1 MSAKSRKRNR
11 RLAALAGLAGAVA
24 FANRK
29 PKQSSTEADSGR
41 GGDTASAKAR
51 EDSNKTTTTKKD
63 TTVTTPKTIQD
74 NKYKGSR
81 NTKSIRVKENTNKVY
96 TDATGG
102 ESTAKVGNKKSTFV
116 GKDGYARTGE
126 NATPMTTGRYGTL
139 KAASEMSKGAL
150 PPQLRKTKSPET
162 YNEISPFAAKN
173 GGRANY
179 KSGGR
184 AKGCGKALR
193 GFGKAMKGNR

>member
-29 PKQSSTEADSGR
+29 PKQSDVSSDNLKRPRIETTK
-41 GGDTASAKAR
+41 DTA
-51 EDSNKTTTTKKD
+51 KKD
-63 TTVTTPKTIQD
+63 TSVTTPKTIQD

-150 PPQLRKTKSPET
+150 PPQLRKPKSPET